1 MKKYLLLPLFCV
13 LLPMLLSAQQKVT
26 RFCELTLEGA
36 GLNTKVVA
44 KLNFGEARKLID
56 RRGIIKDSSGRM
68 VRFDAPVEVLNFM
81 SDKGW
86 QLVTSIADAKESI
99 LVFYFKKEM
108 NAADLPKY
116 NPEKE
121 FAEILR

>member
-1 MKKYLLLPLFCV
+1 
-13 LLPMLLSAQQKVT
+13 MLLSAQQKVT

-36 GLNTKVVA
+36 GVNTKVVA

-56 RRGIIKDSSGRM
+56 RKGLIKDSSGKT
-68 VRFDAPVEVLNFM
+68 VRFAAPVEVLNFM

-86 QLVTSIADAKESI
+86 QLVTSIADPKEAI
-99 LVFYFKKEM
+99 IIFYFKKEM
-108 NAADLPKY
+108 DASDLPNY

-121 FAEILR
+121 FEEILH